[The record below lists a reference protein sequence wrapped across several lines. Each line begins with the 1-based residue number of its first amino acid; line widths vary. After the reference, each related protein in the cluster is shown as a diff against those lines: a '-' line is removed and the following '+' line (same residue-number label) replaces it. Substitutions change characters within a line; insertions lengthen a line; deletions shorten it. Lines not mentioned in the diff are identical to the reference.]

1 MRCHCAWENCNSK
14 ATYPHSCK
22 ILESFYFNF
31 RDFYLIYVKK
41 FSHQGKWRKEKKRNW
56 HHVVS
61 NPCSCIETRGLL
73 LNLWKN
79 PATNLGRNFSILKL
93 WNICFYKES
102 GWNVCSNAICF
113 LRWMFAAVVGLGVC
127 NTALQFVFWDG
138 CLQLLLVWVFVT
150 QQRNLCFRSHEA
162 IWLIYILFTTSAT
175 APAEKPMNKA
185 FYDAL
190 VIVVFLFSEYEMP
203 FHKLDFVLWIQG

>member
-1 MRCHCAWENCNSK
+1 MRCYCYCTSGNCNSK

-22 ILESFYFNF
+22 ILESFNFNF
-31 RDFYLIYVKK
+31 RDFYLMSVKK

-56 HHVVS
+56 HHVVF
-61 NPCSCIETRGLL
+61 NPCIETRGLL
-73 LNLWKN
+73 LNPFLSCGIYVSTKN
-79 PATNLGRNFSILKL
+79 LDG
-93 WNICFYKES
+93 
-102 GWNVCSNAICF
+102 
-113 LRWMFAAVVGLGVC
+113 MFAAS
-127 NTALQFVFWDG
+127 QFVFWDG

-162 IWLIYILFTTSAT
+162 IRLIYILFTTSAT

-203 FHKLDFVLWIQG
+203 FHKLDFVL